1 MEPFHYFV
9 DGRPRFEAFEDD
21 GNRHARVLENL
32 CCADLAGNT
41 FHGGTLRPVQIRHD
55 LRSLP
60 ELIVLRGWLA
70 EQRTDRFSASVVWF
84 HRQRW
89 LCGGRS
95 DTCIVHII
103 ETVALNLEFEW
114 DEANVGHIGRHDV
127 SPQEVEQVFA
137 NGGTDLNY
145 ELVRREERWTTVGH
159 TSSVRVLIVI
169 WTMRGE
175 LVRVVTAFDAGK
187 AMKAEY
193 LVERGM
199 GRI

>member
-1 MEPFHYFV
+1 M
-9 DGRPRFEAFEDD
+9 
-21 GNRHARVLENL
+21 L
-32 CCADLAGNT
+32 
-41 FHGGTLRPVQIRHD
+41 PVQICHN

-60 ELIVLRGWLA
+60 FRLSCCTKWLA
-70 EQRTDRFSASVVWF
+70 EQRPDCFCAAILGF
-84 HRQRW
+84 HWQRW

-103 ETVALNLEFEW
+103 EKIALNLEFEW

-145 ELVRREERWTTVGH
+145 ELVRREERWITVGH

-175 LVRVVTAFDAGK
+175 LVRVVTAFNAGK
-187 AMKAEY
+187 AMGAEY
-193 LVERGM
+193 FAERGW
-199 GRI
+199 